1 MNPNLDSHFRTA
13 ELWREEAIALRA
25 VLDGCDVDEKLKWN
39 QPCYTHDG
47 GNIAIIQR
55 FKPCLSLMF
64 FKGALMKDPEG
75 ILKSQGKDTRS
86 ALRLEFTSVSEIKS
100 RTKIVRAYV
109 AEAIAVE
116 KSGRTVGQA
125 EVPDVP
131 EELIAAM
138 ESDPK
143 LQEAFDALTPG
154 RQRSY
159 LLHINSAKQSETRRA
174 RIDRAR
180 PKILAGKGFN
190 ER

>member
-1 MNPNLDSHFRTA
+1 MNPDLDSHFKSA
-13 ELWREEAIALRA
+13 DLWRDEAIALRK
-25 VLDGCDVDEKLKWN
+25 VLDGCPVREEEKWN

-64 FKGALMKDPEG
+64 FKGALMRDPEG

-86 ALRLEFTSVSEIKS
+86 ALRLEFTSVDEIEKLAK
-100 RTKIVRAYV
+100 TIKAYV
-109 AEAIAVE
+109 DEAIAVE

-138 ESDPK
+138 EADPK

-159 LLHINSAKQSETRRA
+159 LLHINAAKQSATRTA
-174 RIDRAR
+174 RIERAR

>member
-1 MNPNLDSHFRTA
+1 MNPDLDSHFDSA
-13 ELWREEAIALRA
+13 ELWRAEAIALRA
-25 VLDGCDVDEKLKWN
+25 VLAGCPVREELKWN
-39 QPCYTHDG
+39 QPCYTHGG

-55 FKPCLSLMF
+55 FKGFLALMF

-86 ALRLEFTSVSEIKS
+86 ALRLEFTNVAEIKGLKGTI
-100 RTKIVRAYV
+100 RDYV

-116 KSGRTVGQA
+116 KSGRQVGQA
-125 EVPDVP
+125 EIPDVP

-138 ESDPK
+138 EADPK

-154 RQRSY
+154 RQRGY
-159 LLHINSAKQSETRRA
+159 LLHINAAKQSATRAA
-174 RIDRAR
+174 RIEKAR
-180 PKILAGKGFN
+180 PKILTGKGFN